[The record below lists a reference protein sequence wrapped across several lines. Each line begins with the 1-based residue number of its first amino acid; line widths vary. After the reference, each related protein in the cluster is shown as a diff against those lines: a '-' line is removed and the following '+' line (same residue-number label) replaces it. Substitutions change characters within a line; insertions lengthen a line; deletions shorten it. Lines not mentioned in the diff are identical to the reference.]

1 MKGSFA
7 TNGQN
12 KIMLNQFPSVHKRI
26 CIVTLVNLLLVVAA
40 WGQPVSMPAPR
51 TALSQHH
58 GTYNGQAVNYSAL
71 VKEYFFSPDSNRSPA
86 VSAMATSYIK
96 LNIPSAGDR
105 PVLFIFNGG
114 PGASSSPLHM
124 NAFGP
129 WRIKRGKDSS
139 TLIENPYSLLDITD
153 LVFIDPPG
161 TGYTRVFD
169 SSGAARYWDVKGDAQ
184 LFIDLIQQWRQ
195 ENNRTASPVY
205 LCGESYGSTRAA
217 AMLGLAK
224 DLPVS
229 GTILLA
235 SVFDFSIVAPA
246 PGNDMPYVLYLPGM
260 AAVAW
265 FHHKLDKRINSPEQA
280 YAEAV
285 TFSLNEYLPA
295 LAKGIHLSE
304 KEKEQTAA
312 KLSAFTGLPKLT
324 ILEKDLRITP
334 KDFQLLLL
342 SKEGKRVGQLNGQI
356 TGPLHNPGA
365 KPPFDDPSMSFSP
378 STRGMVGK
386 YFNQELLFADSAT
399 YRTLNLDVNSRWN
412 FSYMAEEFGYW
423 TVAPGIIKA
432 MKDQPHLKLLVA
444 GGYYDLATPV
454 YAARYV
460 LEHIAVPADRV
471 TYANFP
477 TGHSIFD
484 KEEEL
489 KKLAG
494 LIRTFITDQNRK

>member
-1 MKGSFA
+1 M
-7 TNGQN
+7 
-12 KIMLNQFPSVHKRI
+12 
-26 CIVTLVNLLLVVAA
+26 VTLAKLLLAFSA
-40 WGQPVSMPAPR
+40 SGQATSGPTQRV
-51 TALSQHH
+51 ALSRHQ
-58 GTYNGQAVNYSAL
+58 GTYNDQVVNYTAQ
-71 VKEYFFSPDSNRSPA
+71 VKEYFFSADSNRAPA

-96 LNIPSAGDR
+96 LNIPSPVSR

-129 WRIKRGKDSS
+129 WRIQRGKDSS
-139 TLIENPYSLLDITD
+139 TLIENPHSLLDITD

-169 SSGAARYWDVKGDAQ
+169 STGAAFYWDVKGDAQ
-184 LFIDLIQQWRQ
+184 LFLDIIKQWR
-195 ENNRTASPVY
+195 EEHNRSSSPVF
-205 LCGESYGSTRAA
+205 LCGESYGTTRAA

-224 DLPVS
+224 NLPVS
-229 GTILLA
+229 GAILLA

-246 PGNDMPYVLYLPGM
+246 PGNDMPYMLYLPGM
-260 AAVAW
+260 ASVAW
-265 FHHKLDKRINSPEQA
+265 YHHKLDKKINSTEQA
-280 YAEAV
+280 YTEAV
-285 TFSLNEYLPA
+285 AFSLNEYLPA

-304 KEKEQTAA
+304 KEREQIAV
-312 KLSAFTGLPKLT
+312 KLSAFTGLPQQT

-342 SKEGKRVGQLNGQI
+342 AKEGKRVGQLNGQI

-365 KPPFDDPSMSFSP
+365 KPPFDDPSMSFTP
-378 STRGMVGK
+378 SNRGMVGK
-386 YFNQELLFADSAT
+386 YFNDVLRFADSAT

-432 MKDQPHLKLLVA
+432 LKDQPHLKLLVA

-460 LEHIAVPADRV
+460 LEHIGVPAGRV

-477 TGHSIFD
+477 TGHSIFE

-494 LIRTFITDQNRK
+494 LIRVFITDQNKK

>member
-1 MKGSFA
+1 MYAG
-7 TNGQN
+7 
-12 KIMLNQFPSVHKRI
+12 
-26 CIVTLVNLLLVVAA
+26 TLVTLLLVIAA
-40 WGQPVSMPAPR
+40 GGQPATIPGPRSSVSH
-51 TALSQHH
+51 HH
-58 GTYNGQAVNYSAL
+58 GEFNKQAVNYTAH
-71 VKEYFFSPDSNRSPA
+71 VKEYFFRPDSNPSPA

-96 LNIPSAGDR
+96 LNIPSTVVR

-124 NAFGP
+124 NALGP
-129 WRIKRGKDSS
+129 WRIRREKDSS
-139 TLIENPYSLLDITD
+139 TLVENPYSLLDITD

-169 SSGAARYWDVKGDAQ
+169 STRAALYWDVKGDAQ
-184 LFIDLIQQWRQ
+184 LFINIIQQWRK
-195 ENNRTASPVY
+195 ENNRIASPVF
-205 LCGESYGSTRAA
+205 LCGESYGTTRAA
-217 AMLGLAK
+217 AMLGLAG

-229 GTILLA
+229 GAILLA

-260 AAVAW
+260 ASVAW
-265 FHHKLDKRINSPEQA
+265 YHHKLDKRIISPEQA

-295 LAKGIHLSE
+295 LAKGINLSNE
-304 KEKEQTAA
+304 ERDEIAV
-312 KLSAFTGLPKLT
+312 KLSALTGLPKQT

-342 SKEGKRVGQLNGQI
+342 AKEGKRIGQLNGQI

-378 STRGMVGK
+378 STRGIVGK
-386 YFNQELLFADSAT
+386 YFNQVLRFADTAS

-432 MKDQPHLKLLVA
+432 LKVQPQLKLLVA

-454 YAARYV
+454 YAARYI
-460 LEHIAVPADRV
+460 LEHIGVPAGRII
-471 TYANFP
+471 YANFP
-477 TGHSIFD
+477 TGHSIFE

-489 KKLAG
+489 KKLAD
-494 LIRTFITDQNRK
+494 LIRVFMAEQNRK

>member
-1 MKGSFA
+1 
-7 TNGQN
+7 
-12 KIMLNQFPSVHKRI
+12 MLY
-26 CIVTLVNLLLVVAA
+26 LLLAGPA
-40 WGQPVSMPAPR
+40 WGQPVSIPVPR
-51 TALSQHH
+51 SALSHH
-58 GTYNGQAVNYSAL
+58 NGIYNEQAVNYTAH
-71 VKEYFFSPDSNRSPA
+71 VQEYFFSPDSAGSPA
-86 VSAMATSYIK
+86 VSAIATSYIK
-96 LNIPSAGDR
+96 LNVPSAGDR

-129 WRIKRGKDSS
+129 WRIRGGKDSS
-139 TLIENPYSLLDITD
+139 SLIENPYSLLDIAD

-184 LFIDLIQQWRQ
+184 LFADLIKKWKE
-195 ENNRTASPVY
+195 ENKRAGSPVF
-205 LCGESYGSTRAA
+205 LCGESYGTTRAA

-229 GTILLA
+229 GAILLA

-260 AAVAW
+260 ASVAW
-265 FHHKLDKRINSPEQA
+265 FHQKLDKRINSPEQA

-285 TFSLNEYLPA
+285 QFSLNEYLPA
-295 LAKGIHLSE
+295 LAKGIHLPE
-304 KEKEQTAA
+304 KEREQTAA
-312 KLSAFTGLPKLT
+312 KLSSFTGLPKET

-342 SKEGKRVGQLNGQI
+342 AKEGKRVGQLNGQI
-356 TGPLHNPGA
+356 TGPLHNPGV
-365 KPPFDDPSMSFSP
+365 KPPFDDPSMSSGP
-378 STRGMVGK
+378 STRGLVGK
-386 YFNQELLFADSAT
+386 YFNQALRFADSAV

-412 FSYMAEEFGYW
+412 FSSMGEEFGYW

-432 MKDQPHLKLLVA
+432 LKEQPQLKLLVA

-460 LEHIAVPADRV
+460 LEHTRVPAGRV
-471 TYANFP
+471 IYANFP

-489 KKLAG
+489 QKLAV
-494 LIRTFITDQNRK
+494 LIRTFITDQNKK